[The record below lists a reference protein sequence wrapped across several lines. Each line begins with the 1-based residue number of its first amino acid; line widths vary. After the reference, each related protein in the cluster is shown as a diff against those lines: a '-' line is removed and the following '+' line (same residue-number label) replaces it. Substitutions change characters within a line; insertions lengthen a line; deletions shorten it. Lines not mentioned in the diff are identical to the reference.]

1 MTQVAQWDVSCS
13 ILVTFIGK
21 HKEGFNMLV
30 NVHGKNVDITDAMQA
45 AVEEK
50 LSFIEKYFEVDD
62 SWRAN
67 VVVNTY
73 PNDLKV
79 EVTITSKIGPLRA
92 EVVHEDFYAALDKVV
107 HKLED
112 QIRRHK
118 TRISKRNRAGLS
130 EAFLEMIDES
140 APNQDDAQLVRT
152 KNVVAET
159 MNLNDAILSMELLGH
174 TFFIYTDDETNEVA
188 VVYKRHDG
196 DYGLLEVDR

>member
-1 MTQVAQWDVSCS
+1 
-13 ILVTFIGK
+13 
-21 HKEGFNMLV
+21 MLV

>member
-1 MTQVAQWDVSCS
+1 
-13 ILVTFIGK
+13 
-21 HKEGFNMLV
+21 MLV

-92 EVVHEDFYAALDKVV
+92 EVVHDDFYSALDKVV

-140 APNQDDAQLVRT
+140 PSAQDDARLVRT